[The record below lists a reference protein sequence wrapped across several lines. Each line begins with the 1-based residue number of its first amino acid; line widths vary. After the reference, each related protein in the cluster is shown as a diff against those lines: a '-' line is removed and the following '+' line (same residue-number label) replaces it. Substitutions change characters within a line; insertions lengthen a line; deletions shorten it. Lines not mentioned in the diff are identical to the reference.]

1 MLRRHKVYAYITR
14 ADQLL
19 VFKHV
24 DFPEAGIQ
32 IPGGTIESGETPE
45 IAVMREASEETGLQ
59 GLVLEK
65 YLGSDEY
72 HVLST
77 HPEEIHLRHFYHML
91 CAQDTADTWQ
101 HYENYPSDGSPD
113 PILFEF
119 YWLPL
124 TDAAG
129 KLNPYYTAKLGQLPG
144 AADGQPL
151 DRDQ

>member
-14 ADQLL
+14 AEQLL
-19 VFKHV
+19 VFKQV

-32 IPGGTIESGETPE
+32 IPGGTIESGELPE
-45 IAVMREASEETGLQ
+45 DAVLREAVEETGLERLH
-59 GLVLEK
+59 LVS

-72 HVLST
+72 HISST
-77 HPEEIHLRHFYHML
+77 DGDEIHLRHFYHML

-124 TDAAG
+124 TAAAG
-129 KLNPYYTAKLGQLPG
+129 ILNLYYTAKLDQLPD
-144 AADGQPL
+144 AADGQASGS
-151 DRDQ
+151 